1 MVGLLAVVATNV
13 KAYVVPETTVVDTL
27 NGMMVGTAIT
37 APEDELRE
45 RVVAE
50 AVTSRVACGALASKR
65 RASGAALS
73 GRARVTSKNVWESRR
88 KPVKAVKNVMLGI
101 KDQG

>member
-1 MVGLLAVVATNV
+1 MLAVVATNV
-13 KAYVVPETTVVDTL
+13 KEYVVPETTVVETP
-27 NGMMVGTAIT
+27 NGIVGTAT
-37 APEDELRE
+37 APEDELCE
-45 RVVAE
+45 RVAE
-50 AVTSRVACGALASKR
+50 AVTLRVACGALASKR

-88 KPVKAVKNVMLGI
+88 RPLMAVKNVMLGI